1 MSTANFDFSHES
13 DLTLE
18 TLIDRVESYLPKAN
32 IDLLTKAYLFAE
44 KAHSGQ
50 KRSSGE
56 DFIIHP
62 MNVANLLTKLQMDL
76 DSIIA
81 GLLHD
86 VVEDC
91 SVEEEELE
99 REFSKNI
106 SQIVIGLTKIS
117 KIQFKT
123 KEEGQA
129 ENFRKMVVAM
139 AKDIRVIIVKL
150 ADRMHNMRTL
160 QYVSEERQKNI
171 AKETMDIYVPLAG
184 RLGIHSVKAEL
195 EDLCLRFLQ
204 PEIYYTLAEKVAMK
218 KSERERYIKDVVS
231 IIKDKLDE
239 YSVQADVIGRSKHF
253 YSIYKKLQ
261 QRSVEFEQIQDILA
275 FRIITNNITQCYKC
289 LGVIHSSFTP
299 IPGRFKD
306 YIAIPKIN
314 NYQSLHTTVIGPKA
328 ERIEIQIRTYEM
340 DEIAETGVAAH
351 WKYKEGMTFG
361 KMRPN
366 LTWVDDLVEYN
377 KSMQSSSEF
386 MTVVKDELD
395 SGGVFIFTPNGDV
408 MELPSGAT
416 PLDFAYTIHTE
427 VGNLC
432 VGAKINGK
440 IVPLKY
446 RLKSGDVVEIL
457 TSKTQTPSKDWLKLV
472 RTTRAKTKIKQYLLK
487 VEREKQKIAGEELLE
502 KAFRL
507 YSTSVKSLKK
517 SGDWDRLLKTL
528 HFKIED
534 ELYVHVGA
542 GKYTPKDILKELF
555 DDDEVTSTEDG
566 EKLSKDLEKLQNDYQ
581 KVTLV
586 AQKST
591 SKDNAVIVDG
601 LDDVLVRMAK
611 CCNPIPGDPI
621 IGHVTRGR
629 GITIH
634 TISCKKKGFVTE
646 EEGHANSGGGISG
659 PNSASNRLISVHWND
674 SFAFKHPVSVRI
686 VTLDRPGILAKISKT
701 INNLGINIRAAVAKS
716 LPDQKGNFIFEVE
729 VKDYSE
735 LLKVMDAI
743 KSHDD
748 VISVVRV

>member
-1 MSTANFDFSHES
+1 MNFDFSHES
-13 DLTLE
+13 DLTIE
-18 TLIDRVESYLPKAN
+18 TIIKRVEAYLPKAD
-32 IDLLTKAYLFAE
+32 IELLSKAYHFAE
-44 KAHSGQ
+44 KSHSGQ

-91 SVEEEELE
+91 DVKEEELE
-99 REFSKNI
+99 QEFSKNI
-106 SQIVIGLTKIS
+106 AQIVIGLTKIS

-160 QYVSEERQKNI
+160 QYVSEERQKNV
-171 AKETMDIYVPLAG
+171 AQETLDIYVPLAG

-204 PEIYYTLAEKVAMK
+204 PETYYTLAEKVAMK
-218 KSERERYIKDVVS
+218 KSERERYIKEVVS

-239 YSVQADVIGRSKHF
+239 YSVRADVIGRSKHF

-261 QRSVEFEQIQDILA
+261 QRGVEFEQIQDILA

-361 KMRPN
+361 KVRHN
-366 LTWVDDLVEYN
+366 LSWVDELLEYN
-377 KSMQSSSEF
+377 KSLKNSSEF
-386 MTVVKDELD
+386 MDVIKDELD
-395 SGGVFIFTPNGDV
+395 SGGVFVFTPNGDV
-408 MELPSGAT
+408 MELPAGAT

-472 RTTRAKTKIKQYLLK
+472 RTSRAKTKIKQYLLK
-487 VEREKQKIAGEELLE
+487 IEREKQKITGEELLE

-507 YSTSVKSLKK
+507 YSTSVKALKK
-517 SGDWDRLLKTL
+517 SGELEKLLKSF
-528 HFKIED
+528 HFKNED
-534 ELYVHVGA
+534 ELYVNVGS
-542 GKYTPKDILKELF
+542 GKYSPKDVLKEVF
-555 DDDEVTSTEDG
+555 HDDDELSEEG
-566 EKLSKDLEKLQNDYQ
+566 GKLSKDLEKIQNDYKKITQ
-581 KVTLV
+581 V

-591 SKDNAVIVDG
+591 SKDNAVVMMDG
-601 LDDVLVRMAK
+601 
-611 CCNPIPGDPI
+611 
-621 IGHVTRGR
+621 
-629 GITIH
+629 
-634 TISCKKKGFVTE
+634 KGVSATK
-646 EEGHANSGGGISG
+646 EGVGISECYRALKESENLTG
-659 PNSASNRLISVHWND
+659 VNLC
-674 SFAFKHPVSVRI
+674 
-686 VTLDRPGILAKISKT
+686 GI
-701 INNLGINIRAAVAKS
+701 
-716 LPDQKGNFIFEVE
+716 
-729 VKDYSE
+729 
-735 LLKVMDAI
+735 
-743 KSHDD
+743 
-748 VISVVRV
+748 VVRFSLYKFRMMMLFLKTDKVLRFFKKMKHNKKLHMHISERESERE